1 MIGPPAVTY
10 TAPVPV
16 NENVA
21 ASEMETAFQEVS
33 DLLASGLGGGDP
45 EFDAAWA
52 RLNELG
58 ARQMAKKK
66 AKRKKR

>member
-1 MIGPPAVTY
+1 M
-10 TAPVPV
+10 

-21 ASEMETAFQEVS
+21 ASEMETAIQEVS
-33 DLLASGLGGGDP
+33 DLLASGLGEGDP

-52 RLNELG
+52 RLIELG